1 MRLQS
6 ITLVVM
12 LFAVLFLGCTSDD
25 DEPTTNNSDY
35 NLVWSEE
42 FNGNSLDNTS
52 WEIMGRGS
60 AGYNNYFTSNPALYE
75 VKDGSL
81 TLRGIVNNIDP
92 TDTAQ
97 YLTCGVRTIR
107 DFGLGKIEIR
117 AKLGSAKGAWP
128 AFWMMPSRG
137 IHSGEIDIMEHLN
150 SDIFVYQTVHTPYT
164 DKQGSKA
171 TPPIQ
176 HKALFYSGKYNIYS
190 VEITEDSVSFEV
202 NGLHTFSYPRV
213 PGVED
218 QYIFTR
224 QNHYLMLDMQIG
236 GDSWVG
242 RVDPVTFPVD
252 MQIDYVRFYQ
262 RKHN

>member
-75 VKDGSL
+75 VKDGCL

-150 SDIFVYQTVHTPYT
+150 SDIFVYQTVQTPYT

-176 HKALFYSGKYNIYS
+176 H
-190 VEITEDSVSFEV
+190 
-202 NGLHTFSYPRV
+202 
-213 PGVED
+213 
-218 QYIFTR
+218 
-224 QNHYLMLDMQIG
+224 
-236 GDSWVG
+236 
-242 RVDPVTFPVD
+242 
-252 MQIDYVRFYQ
+252 
-262 RKHN
+262 